1 MATLLTDIGLV
12 VSEGFS
18 QITNVF
24 TLIIDTPILLIP
36 VGFTVFG
43 IVMKFGKKMLRL

>member
-1 MATLLTDIGLV
+1 MATLIGDIGLV
-12 VSEGFS
+12 VAEGFA

-24 TLIIDTPILLIP
+24 DLIIGQPILLIP

-43 IVMKFGKKMLRL
+43 IVMKFGKKLMRL